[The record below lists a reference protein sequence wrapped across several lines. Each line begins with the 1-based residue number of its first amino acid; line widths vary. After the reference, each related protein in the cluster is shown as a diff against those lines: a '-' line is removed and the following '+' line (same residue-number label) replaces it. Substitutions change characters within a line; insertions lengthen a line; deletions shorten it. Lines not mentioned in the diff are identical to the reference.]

1 MAINFDVLT
10 PTRDDGVVL
19 NIQDKLALEVP
30 KDLSDIADCYN
41 EEWDEKDGQ
50 AHELKNFIELTEN
63 RKCLLD
69 VGGNIGFMSLA
80 FVINNNDD
88 AQKVSYCIEPSKVGI
103 ATLGRIL
110 VHNDKDERLDNIT
123 TYEVFMGDQSGQCE
137 FLVERGSMTLSVT
150 YEKKDD
156 PNFKIDTH
164 DAPPSYSQ
172 MYTVDDFF
180 RYLIEK
186 KKEIPDTI
194 KIDVEGYDYRVLLG
208 ASNYL
213 MIARPL
219 MFLEVHRD
227 LLPLYN
233 NVAQNVYDFLF
244 EKSYDIYTIQKEKV
258 EDLEQY
264 FSLFKDVSE
273 LRLVCL
279 PKEWEKS
286 WK

>member
-1 MAINFDVLT
+1 MTTNFDHLT
-10 PTRDDGVVL
+10 PEKEGVTL
-19 NIQDKLALEVP
+19 NIQDTLSLDVP
-30 KDLSDIADCYN
+30 KELADIADCYN

-50 AHELKNFIELTEN
+50 AHELKNFIQLTKD

-69 VGGNIGFMSLA
+69 VGGNIGFMSLVFA
-80 FVINNNDD
+80 INNNDD
-88 AQKVSYCIEPSKVGI
+88 ARKVSYCIEPSKVGI
-103 ATLGRIL
+103 ATLGKIL
-110 VHNDKDERLDNIT
+110 VHNEKDERLDNIT
-123 TYEVFMGDQSGQCE
+123 TYEVFMGDRSGQCE

-150 YEKKDD
+150 YEKQDD
-156 PNFKIDTH
+156 PNFQIDRQG
-164 DAPPSYSQ
+164 APPSYSQ
-172 MYTVDDFF
+172 MYTIDDFF

-186 KKEIPDTI
+186 KREIPDTI

-244 EKSYDIYTIQKEKV
+244 DKSYDIYTIQKERV
-258 EDLEQY
+258 ENLDQY
-264 FSLFKDVSE
+264 FSLFDNTSE
-273 LRLVCL
+273 LRLVCSPTESESL
-279 PKEWEKS
+279 